1 MVRKRVRK
9 AGAVSAIHFQREFQQ
24 FERRKHLGKTGKI
37 MGNREE
43 LMENLM
49 ISDNQNIPRKGVPIS

>member
-9 AGAVSAIHFQREFQQ
+9 AGAVSAIHFQKEFQQ

-43 LMENLM
+43 LMENLR